1 MSVTYALLIALL
13 LVLGT
18 VVIHYELLRSTALAV
33 PLGALRST
41 RMRMM
46 LLLGG
51 IFVAHLLEIGLYAV
65 AYYLMDD
72 HLGLGSVVGQTRG
85 GMMDYFYFS
94 TTSYTTLGFGDL
106 YPQGPMR
113 IVVGIESLN
122 GLVLIGW
129 STSYTYLVMQ
139 RFSRIARRSA
149 ATDPPPPP
157 PLH

>member
-1 MSVTYALLIALL
+1 MPVAYALLIAFL
-13 LVLGT
+13 LVLAT
-18 VVIHYELLRSTALAV
+18 VVIHYQLLRSTWLAM
-33 PLGALRST
+33 PFGAIRST
-41 RMRMM
+41 RVKMM

-72 HLGLGSVVGQTRG
+72 HLGLGVIAGNATG
-85 GMMDYFYFS
+85 GLLDYFYFS
-94 TTSYTTLGFGDL
+94 ITSYTTLGFGDL

-113 IVVGIESLN
+113 LVVGIESLN

-129 STSYTYLVMQ
+129 STSYTYLAMQ
-139 RFSRIARRSA
+139 RLSRMARRTAEPQASA
-149 ATDPPPPP
+149 P